1 MEVGMSI
8 YLREAA
14 MEDALDILKWRND
27 EKSRE
32 GSFSKETIKIP
43 QHLEWY
49 KKKMA
54 DPDSHLFIL
63 MDGETKVGHIR
74 LDCQADVAEIS
85 YMIAPDHRG
94 KGYGKEI
101 LHLVE
106 DSAMSGTK
114 VLVGF
119 TLPGNAGSRKCFADN
134 GYREL
139 TAGDVICYIKTL

>member
-1 MEVGMSI
+1 MSI

-32 GSFSKETIKIP
+32 GSFSKDTINIP

-49 KKKMA
+49 KKKLA
-54 DPDSHLFIL
+54 DPNSHLFIL
-63 MDGETKVGHIR
+63 MAEDAKAGHIR
-74 LDCQADVAEIS
+74 LDCQNDVAEIS

-101 LHLVE
+101 LRLIE
-106 DSAMSGTK
+106 QDAPEGIK

-119 TLPGNAGSRKCFADN
+119 TLPGNEGSRKCFADN
-134 GYREL
+134 NYREL

>member
-1 MEVGMSI
+1 MSI
-8 YLREAA
+8 SLRNAT

-32 GSFSKETIKIP
+32 NSFSKETINIP

-54 DPDSHLFIL
+54 DPDCHLFIL
-63 MDGETKVGHIR
+63 MDADAKAGHIR
-74 LDCQADVAEIS
+74 LDVNGDVAEIS

-101 LHLVE
+101 LRLVE
-106 DSAMSGTK
+106 QDVPDGIK

-119 TLPGNAGSRKCFADN
+119 TLPGNEGSRKCFAAQD
-134 GYREL
+134 YREL
-139 TAGDVICYIKTL
+139 TAGDVICYIKTI